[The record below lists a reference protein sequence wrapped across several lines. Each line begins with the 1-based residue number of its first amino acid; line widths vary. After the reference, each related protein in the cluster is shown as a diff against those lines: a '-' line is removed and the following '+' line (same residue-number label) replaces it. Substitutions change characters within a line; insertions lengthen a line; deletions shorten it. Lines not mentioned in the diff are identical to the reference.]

1 MLDIQWWCSARGTDW
16 TWAWQAFPGVWIFV
30 AALAI
35 GVERSARAAPRP
47 IATWRTLTRVAALV
61 LLWATL
67 DWPVGPLGAGYL
79 MWVHA
84 AQFLSLAM
92 VVPPLLLLG
101 LGAGGVAPILRN
113 RVAGPIIRAGTQ
125 PLFAM
130 VLFTVVMVVSHL
142 PGVVDTLM
150 KHQLGALAL
159 DLSWLVSG
167 VLFWWPVILAEP
179 PRPRFMPLVQM
190 VYLFFGTQPHVYI
203 AMWLLLGEFPKYAT
217 YELAPRMS
225 ALSPLQDQA
234 VGGGLMLL
242 VTLPLVFGV
251 LTVIYTRWVRKD
263 GA

>member
-1 MLDIQWWCSARGTDW
+1 MLDIQWWCSARGTNW
-16 TWAWQAFPGVWIFV
+16 TWAWQAFPGVWIFL
-30 AALAI
+30 AALIVGLELALR
-35 GVERSARAAPRP
+35 RSGASLPR
-47 IATWRTLTRVAALV
+47 WRTLTRWVAV
-61 LLWATL
+61 ILLWIFL

-84 AQFLSLAM
+84 AQFLVLAM

-101 LGAGGVAPILRN
+101 LGPDGVAPILRG
-113 RVAGPIIRAGTQ
+113 RVTGPLIRAGTQ
-125 PLFAM
+125 PILAM
-130 VLFTVVMVVSHL
+130 IVFTAVMVVSHL

-150 KHQLGALAL
+150 KQQLGAFAL
-159 DLSWLVSG
+159 DLSWFVSG
-167 VLFWWPVILAEP
+167 TLFWWPVVLREP

-225 ALSPLQDQA
+225 GLSPLQDQA

-251 LTVIYTRWVRKD
+251 LTVIFTRWVRKD